1 MSEMPCCMFAVRH
14 LLKIAE
20 MDMSYSKSSVHM
32 CQEDNF
38 SLSLT
43 FFYWTLVNIDHEKI
57 TNFFI
62 GNLCRCQCFCAVQLS

>member
-20 MDMSYSKSSVHM
+20 MDMSYSESSVHM

-43 FFYWTLVNIDHEKI
+43 FLLDTSEY
-57 TNFFI
+57 
-62 GNLCRCQCFCAVQLS
+62 